1 MKLPWTLTVLAGF
14 CLLGSTAL
22 ANASVSSATSTTSIE
37 GNIPLT
43 NDVLQERLDKIDL
56 PFDVKVTSTVR
67 EYIKR
72 YTENGYKD
80 AELILGRSA
89 MYFSIFEHYLSVYQ
103 LPRSLKYLP
112 IVESALRADVRSSAG
127 AAGLWQF
134 VPVSANYFKLE
145 MNGAVDERLDPYR
158 STEAA
163 VKMLA
168 FLYKEFNDWPLAL
181 AAYNCGHGRVKQA
194 IKRARCSNYWDI
206 QQFLPNATRR
216 YVPAFVAAAYL
227 GNYYQEHGLN
237 PRFPDHD
244 MQDTR
249 VFRVYENINFYKLS
263 STLNIPLKTLTSLNP
278 SYSKLYIPYN
288 RKGYLLRVPSI
299 YATAVR
305 NYLDDQ
311 LELKPETPEAY
322 FETFYVA
329 TPGDRIETLASLFQ
343 CTTEELMTWNGLYQ
357 SDIVAHQHIR
367 IYLPK
372 SSKIIRT

>member
-14 CLLGSTAL
+14 CLLANIAL
-22 ANASVSSATSTTSIE
+22 ANANSSLTTSTPTGGS
-37 GNIPLT
+37 IPLT
-43 NDVLQERLDKIDL
+43 NEVLQERIEKIDL
-56 PFDVKVTSTVR
+56 PFTVRITPAVR

-145 MNGAVDERLDPYR
+145 MNGVVDERLDPYR

-168 FLYKEFNDWPLAL
+168 FLYDEFKDWPLAL

-194 IKRARCSNYWDI
+194 IKRARCNNYWEI
-206 QQFLPNATRR
+206 QQFLPYATRK

-244 MQDTR
+244 LQDTR
-249 VFRVYENINFYKLS
+249 VFRIYENISFYKLS
-263 STLNIPLKTLTSLNP
+263 SSLNIPLSTLTELNP
-278 SYSKLYIPYN
+278 SYVKKYIPYN
-288 RKGYLLRVPSI
+288 RKGYLLRVPSV
-299 YATAVR
+299 YASAVR
-305 NYLDDQ
+305 KYLDEK
-311 LELKPETPEAY
+311 LELKPQSPEAY
-322 FETFYVA
+322 FETFYVV

-343 CTTEELMTWNGLYQ
+343 CTTEELMAWNGLYQ
-357 SDIVAHQHIR
+357 SDIVAHQHLR

-372 SSKIIRT
+372 SNKIIRP